1 MAQENALYAVA
12 RIRCHEN
19 GLIGRERMARMVQG
33 TANEAMQVLLG
44 AGYGGAAAGETES
57 GAAGVE
63 ALIAA
68 ELRRTYALVRE
79 VSPEP
84 RLTELFLMQAD
95 AHNLKVFYKLRLLG
109 GGDAAPAL
117 MQGGTFE
124 PEVLSR
130 MVRDRDYEA
139 LPLPLRDALEAL
151 DAAFE
156 KEAADPVR
164 VSTALDG
171 AYLTMGYES
180 KNKFAQEYFRA
191 KADFE
196 NTLALLRLR
205 AMGAPE
211 AAFAAALLPP
221 GNIGK
226 DVFLKAYE
234 EQEELTGKLLN
245 IGPAG
250 ESIRKAVEGAA
261 NAAAQVE
268 RARDNYLIRLAGRGR
283 FDQDTVAPII
293 GYLLAREQEAR
304 CIRLIMTAKRN
315 GLPESIITERMRMLY
330 GE

>member
-44 AGYGGAAAGETES
+44 AGYGGAAAGDAEQ
-57 GAAGVE
+57 GAAGAE

-68 ELRRTYALVRE
+68 ELRRTYQLVRE

-84 RLTELFLMQAD
+84 KLTELFLMQAD
-95 AHNLKVFYKLRLLG
+95 VHNLKVFYKLRLLG
-109 GGDAAPAL
+109 GDAAPAL
-117 MQGGTFE
+117 MQGGAFDAE
-124 PEVLSR
+124 ALSR

-139 LPLPLRDALEAL
+139 LPLPLQEALMGL
-151 DAAFE
+151 DAASE
-156 KEAADPVR
+156 HAAADPVR

-205 AMGAPE
+205 AMGAPKE
-211 AAFAAALLPP
+211 VFTAALLPA
-221 GNIGK
+221 GNIEK

-234 EQEELTGKLLN
+234 DQEELTAKLLN
-245 IGPAG
+245 VGPAG
-250 ESIRKAVEGAA
+250 EAIRKAIEGAA
-261 NAAAQVE
+261 NAAQQVE
-268 RARDNYLIRLAGRGR
+268 RARDNYLIRLAGYGR
-283 FDQDTVAPII
+283 FDQDTVAPIV

-304 CIRLIMTAKRN
+304 CIRLVMTAKRN
-315 GLPESIITERMRMLY
+315 GLPESVITERMRVLY

>member
-33 TANEAMQVLLG
+33 TANEAMQVLTG
-44 AGYGGAAAGETES
+44 AGYGGAAAGETEQ
-57 GAAGVE
+57 GAAGAE

-68 ELRRTYALVRE
+68 ELRRTYELVRE

-84 RLTELFLMQAD
+84 PLTELFLMQAD
-95 AHNLKVFYKLRLLG
+95 VHNLKVFYKLKLLG
-109 GGDAAPAL
+109 GGNAAPAL
-117 MQGGTFE
+117 MQGGAFE
-124 PEVLSR
+124 AEALAR
-130 MVRDRDYEA
+130 MVREQDYSD
-139 LPLPLRDALEAL
+139 LPLPIGEALREL
-151 DAAFE
+151 DAAAE
-156 KEAADPVR
+156 NAKADPVK

-196 NTLALLRLR
+196 NTLVLLRLR
-205 AMGAPE
+205 AME
-211 AAFAAALLPP
+211 ASEEAFRAALLPP
-221 GNIGK
+221 GNMEK

-234 EQEELTGKLLN
+234 AQEELLPKLLN
-245 IGPAG
+245 EGPAG
-250 ESIRKAVEGAA
+250 ETLRKAVEGAG
-261 NAAAQVE
+261 NAAQRVE
-268 RARDNYLIRLAGRGR
+268 RARDNYLIRLAGYGR
-283 FDQDTVAPII
+283 FEQDTVAPII

-315 GLPESIITERMRMLY
+315 GLPDSIITERMRVLY